1 MNLKFVVI
9 IICDHQY
16 HCSLTV
22 LSSPDITTGFCGVC
36 LFVFLLLCVLKGTVA
51 LRVNFLSC
59 FFYIFFYFSLQRLVS
74 DLSKRPVQE

>member
-22 LSSPDITTGFCGVC
+22 LSSSDITMGFLWGFYLFIYFFGCVCG
-36 LFVFLLLCVLKGTVA
+36 KGTVA

-59 FFYIFFYFSLQRLVS
+59 FF
-74 DLSKRPVQE
+74 

>member
-36 LFVFLLLCVLKGTVA
+36 LFVFFVVVCFKGS
-51 LRVNFLSC
+51 SC
-59 FFYIFFYFSLQRLVS
+59 IKGKFSVMFFKYIFLF
-74 DLSKRPVQE
+74 